1 MKIFLAIPM
10 LAALALASL
19 PQAAEAGDAAA
30 GRKKARQ
37 CQTCH
42 GIDGIAKI
50 PIAPHIAGE
59 SEIYL
64 ATQLKAFRSGKR
76 EHEIMSVI
84 AKNLSDEDISDLS
97 AWYAS
102 IKITATMP
110 MTKVAGQLYEYGC
123 HEGNYGMMNIL
134 RGERMKELRE
144 AGEAEE

>member
-1 MKIFLAIPM
+1 MFSTKTPVLLFALGALVLAG
-10 LAALALASL
+10 L
-19 PQAAEAGDAAA
+19 PQGAAAADAAA

-76 EHEIMSVI
+76 VHEIMSVI
-84 AKNLSDEDISDLS
+84 AKDLSDEDISDLS

-110 MTKVAGQLYEYGC
+110 D
-123 HEGNYGMMNIL
+123 
-134 RGERMKELRE
+134 
-144 AGEAEE
+144 